1 MPAEQA
7 REGHGRLVTQ
17 ALGNDSKECKASAK
31 CTWKALKSS
40 KEEHKLNGLVTF
52 PKLPYAAHLFHW
64 H

>member
-1 MPAEQA
+1 MAAEQA

-52 PKLPYAAHLFHW
+52 PKLPYAIHLFHW